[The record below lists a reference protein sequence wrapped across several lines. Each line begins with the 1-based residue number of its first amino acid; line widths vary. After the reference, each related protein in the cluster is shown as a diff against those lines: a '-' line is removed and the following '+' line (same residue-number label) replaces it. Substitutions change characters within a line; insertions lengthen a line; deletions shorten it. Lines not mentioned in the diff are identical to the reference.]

1 MEPSLSLILPVY
13 NEREI
18 VDGVFKEV
26 QAFLVDRAGYR
37 VVFVDDGST
46 DRTAGILE
54 ALIRESGD
62 PRFSLIRCPQNG
74 GKGRAIR
81 IGVDACRTD
90 LICFTDGDLAYDL
103 ALVLRLAE
111 ALAEH
116 DVAIGS
122 RALVEKRDHV
132 TPLRR
137 VLGAS
142 FNRIVRLLLWLPHRD
157 TQAGIKGFRR
167 EAARAIF
174 ARQRID
180 DFAFDAELLYI
191 ARRLGLRIA
200 EIPAPVRAHHTAV
213 ASRVDMLRDP
223 LGMLGSLLRVRWNG
237 LRGRY
242 A

>member
-1 MEPSLSLILPVY
+1 MDPSVSLILPVY
-13 NEREI
+13 NEQDI
-18 VDGVFKEV
+18 VDGVFREV
-26 QAFLVDRAGYR
+26 QAFLLERLEYS

-46 DRTAGILE
+46 DRTAEIL
-54 ALIRESGD
+54 AAHIRESAD
-62 PRFSLIRCPQNG
+62 TRFSLIRCPRNG

-81 IGVDACRTD
+81 VGVDACKTD

-103 ALVLRLAE
+103 ALVVRLAE
-111 ALAEH
+111 TLAWH

-122 RALVEKRDHV
+122 RALVERSDNV

-137 VLGAS
+137 VLGAT
-142 FNRIVRLLLWLPHRD
+142 FNRIVRVLLWLPHRD
-157 TQAGIKGFRR
+157 TQAGIKGFRY
-167 EAARAIF
+167 EAAREIF
-174 ARQRID
+174 ARQRVD

-191 ARRLGLRIA
+191 ARRLGLRVA
-200 EIPAPVRAHHTAV
+200 EIPVRVRSHHAAV
-213 ASRVDMLRDP
+213 VSRVDLLRAP